1 MKSVYL
7 LHVTQLTLA
16 NRIIIVVI
24 IITVILIRVRNRFLL
39 DRRYR
44 MLS

>member
-16 NRIIIVVI
+16 NRIIIVIIIVIVI
-24 IITVILIRVRNRFLL
+24 IMRV
-39 DRRYR
+39 
-44 MLS
+44 